1 MGNYF
6 STSFNMSEIDSD
18 PEDVP
23 NESESEDEKNP
34 LYQDIKNAS
43 GFGEKVDENEPDN
56 KWSLL
61 KMVNDR
67 QSGVGQKKG
76 AFTQNDKCKINNL
89 YIPNHAEKS
98 LIKLETKIFCGNFT
112 KDGDRFLTGSQD
124 QKIRIFDSTTTKYNL
139 LAMINCKHVSWCILD
154 IDFSHDGQY
163 FAYSSWAEC
172 LHICPINGTDDDI
185 HCLNL
190 NTNASRFGA
199 FSLAF
204 SNSGKEIISGGSDA
218 CVYVYDRDINERVL
232 KIPVRNVS
240 TDVNTVG
247 FVDES
252 SNLFYSG
259 ADDACIKIWDR
270 RCLNESRPE
279 PVGMLLGHLD
289 GITYID
295 SRNDGRYLLSNS
307 KDQSIKLWDMRKFSP
322 RETEDKVNTILQSRN
337 WDYRWDKVPR
347 KYYSNSKPIDGDTS
361 IITYKGHRIQKSL
374 IRAKFS
380 PAATTGQR
388 YIYTVYDVLT
398 GKMVNGGITGHNDI
412 VRDVAWHPKRSN
424 EILTSSW
431 DYSVNL
437 NTFQDK
443 LTEKKRPRSS
453 NPTLADPRND
463 SDDDLMDV
471 APPLRRSS
479 RIAQRSGALGL
490 SRRFNN
496 RN

>member
-1 MGNYF
+1 
-6 STSFNMSEIDSD
+6 
-18 PEDVP
+18 
-23 NESESEDEKNP
+23 
-34 LYQDIKNAS
+34 
-43 GFGEKVDENEPDN
+43 
-56 KWSLL
+56 
-61 KMVNDR
+61 MVNAR
-67 QSGVGQKKG
+67 QSGIGQKKG

-89 YIPNHAEKS
+89 YIPNHAVKS

-124 QKIRIFDSTTTKYNL
+124 QKIRIFDSTTTKYNKL
-139 LAMINCKHVSWCILD
+139 SVINCKHVSWCILD

-190 NTNASRFGA
+190 NTAASRFGA

-232 KIPVRNVS
+232 RIPVRNVS

-270 RCLNESRPE
+270 RCLNEARPE

-322 RETEDKVNTILQSRN
+322 KETEDKVNTILQSRN

-347 KYYSNSKPIDGDTS
+347 KCKCFSNCLLFLSYQLI
-361 IITYKGHRIQKSL
+361 SL
-374 IRAKFS
+374 S
-380 PAATTGQR
+380 
-388 YIYTVYDVLT
+388 
-398 GKMVNGGITGHNDI
+398 
-412 VRDVAWHPKRSN
+412 
-424 EILTSSW
+424 
-431 DYSVNL
+431 
-437 NTFQDK
+437 
-443 LTEKKRPRSS
+443 
-453 NPTLADPRND
+453 
-463 SDDDLMDV
+463 
-471 APPLRRSS
+471 
-479 RIAQRSGALGL
+479 L
-490 SRRFNN
+490 SFY
-496 RN
+496 